1 MILVIIYNT
10 LKCIQ
15 TLYEI
20 GYFYRDVKPSN
31 FMVKK
36 SEIAEEKGKIY
47 LIDLGLC
54 KKYAKKDSN

>member
-1 MILVIIYNT
+1 
-10 LKCIQ
+10 
-15 TLYEI
+15 
-20 GYFYRDVKPSN
+20 
-31 FMVKK
+31 MVKK